1 MSERLNEYEECTLV
15 RNNDSC
21 RMNCER
27 WGIQDR
33 EVMMVERKEIA
44 RRREVMMREMKEL

>member
-1 MSERLNEYEECTLV
+1 MRERLNEYEECTLV

-33 EVMMVERKEIA
+33 EVMMGERKEIA
-44 RRREVMMREMKEL
+44 RRREATMREIKE